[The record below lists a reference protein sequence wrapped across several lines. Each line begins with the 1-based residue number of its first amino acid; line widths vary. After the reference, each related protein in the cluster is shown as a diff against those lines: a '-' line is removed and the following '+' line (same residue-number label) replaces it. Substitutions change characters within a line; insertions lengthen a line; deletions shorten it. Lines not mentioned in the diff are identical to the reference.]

1 MTDKETISE
10 VLRVTDLIQ
19 PAADELRLSL
29 NEIIAKHQI
38 NPHETLAVLA
48 RLTAAYI
55 QLTQKQVDA
64 MGIDD
69 VVEEDYQ
76 MMLSTYLSDIDMQK
90 AVPEMDKIK
99 KEMLN

>member
-19 PAADELRLSL
+19 PAADELRISL
-29 NEIIAKHQI
+29 NEIIAKHRI
-38 NPHETLAVLA
+38 NPHETLAILA

-76 MMLSTYLSDIDMQK
+76 MMLSTYLTDIDMQK
-90 AVPEMDKIK
+90 VVPEMEKINR
-99 KEMLN
+99 EMSN

>member
-1 MTDKETISE
+1 MTDKNTISE

-29 NEIIAKHQI
+29 NDIIAKHNI
-38 NPHETLAVLA
+38 NPHETLAILA

-76 MMLSTYLSDIDMQK
+76 MMLTTYLTDIDMQK
-90 AVPEMDKIK
+90 VVPEVDKL
-99 KEMLN
+99 LNGYKN

>member
-1 MTDKETISE
+1 MTDKDTISE

-29 NEIIAKHQI
+29 NDIIAKHNI
-38 NPHETLAVLA
+38 NPHETLAILA

-76 MMLSTYLSDIDMQK
+76 MMLSTYLTDIDMQK
-90 AVPEMDKIK
+90 VVPEMDKIK

>member
-29 NEIIAKHQI
+29 NEIIAKHRI
-38 NPHETLAVLA
+38 NPHETLAILA

-55 QLTQKQVDA
+55 QMTQKQVDA

-76 MMLSTYLSDIDMQK
+76 MMLSTYLTDIDMQK
-90 AVPEMDKIK
+90 VVPEMDKIK

>member
-1 MTDKETISE
+1 MTDKDTISE

-29 NEIIAKHQI
+29 NDIIAKHNI
-38 NPHETLAVLA
+38 NPHETLAILA

-76 MMLSTYLSDIDMQK
+76 MMLSTYLTDIDMQK
-90 AVPEMDKIK
+90 VVPEMDKINR
-99 KEMLN
+99 EMFN

>member
-19 PAADELRLSL
+19 PAADELRISL
-29 NEIIAKHQI
+29 NEIIAKHRI
-38 NPHETLAVLA
+38 NPHETLAILA

-76 MMLSTYLSDIDMQK
+76 MMLSTYLTDIDMQK
-90 AVPEMDKIK
+90 VVPEMDKIK

>member
-19 PAADELRLSL
+19 PAADELRISL
-29 NEIIAKHQI
+29 NEIIAKHRI
-38 NPHETLAVLA
+38 NPHETLAILA

-55 QLTQKQVDA
+55 QMTQKQVDA

-76 MMLSTYLSDIDMQK
+76 MMLSTYLTDIDMQK
-90 AVPEMDKIK
+90 VVPEMDKIK